1 MTLHR
6 VTLEPG
12 YLLHQ
17 RPYRE
22 TSALL
27 EVFSREHGR
36 VGLIA
41 RGVRGPR
48 SRRAGLLQPFGA
60 LRLSWQGRGE
70 LHTLTEV
77 ESSEPHRPL
86 IGTRLVSGLYLN
98 ELLMRLL
105 RREDPHAGLF
115 EAYAAALD
123 ELRVATPEAGLLRV
137 FEKRLLDELGYGLL
151 LDRDAAGEPLRA
163 EGLYRYEAEHGPVP
177 LAVATADAVAGS
189 ALIALGREDARAPEL
204 RGLTRMMRR
213 LLRPYLGERALKTR
227 ELYRQFA
234 GKQP

>member
-1 MTLHR
+1 MTPQR
-6 VTLEPG
+6 VSLQSA

-27 EVFSREHGR
+27 EIYSRDHGR

-48 SRRAGLLQPFGA
+48 SRRAGLLQPFGL

-70 LHTLTEV
+70 LHTLTDV
-77 ESSEPHRPL
+77 EGAEAHRPL
-86 IGTRLVSGLYLN
+86 SGTRLVSGLYLN

-105 RREDPHAGLF
+105 RREDPHEGLF
-115 EAYAAALD
+115 SAYGAALKA
-123 ELRVATPEAGLLRV
+123 LRSDAPEAGVLRV

-151 LDRDAAGEPLRA
+151 LDHDLAGEPLR
-163 EGLYRYEAEHGPVP
+163 EHGHYRYEAERGPVP
-177 LAVATADAVAGS
+177 LGAPAPDSVPGG
-189 ALIALGREDARAPEL
+189 ALLALAREDPLAPEL
-204 RGLTRMMRR
+204 GALTRTMRR
-213 LLRPYLGERALKTR
+213 LLRPYLGERPLKSR

-234 GKQP
+234 GKRK